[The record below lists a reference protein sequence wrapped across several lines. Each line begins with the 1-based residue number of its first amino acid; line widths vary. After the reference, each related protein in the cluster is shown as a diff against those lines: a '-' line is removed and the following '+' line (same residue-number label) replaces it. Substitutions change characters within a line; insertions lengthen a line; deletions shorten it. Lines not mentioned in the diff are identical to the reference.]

1 MPDESMSEQLGGA
14 GLLEFSAELVQQF
27 GGIPGL
33 VSKFRDVWDDDR
45 TSAAVKNQIA
55 MFVAKTISDAQE
67 LRGKSDYTRMTDD
80 ELEQAAIRLIE
91 KHKGRLPWKKESD
104 NVAGDGDSQGTEEPL
119 SMLPR
124 PREGNGGEV
133 KS

>member
-55 MFVAKTISDAQE
+55 IFVAKTISDAQE

-104 NVAGDGDSQGTEEPL
+104 NVA
-119 SMLPR
+119 
-124 PREGNGGEV
+124 
-133 KS
+133 